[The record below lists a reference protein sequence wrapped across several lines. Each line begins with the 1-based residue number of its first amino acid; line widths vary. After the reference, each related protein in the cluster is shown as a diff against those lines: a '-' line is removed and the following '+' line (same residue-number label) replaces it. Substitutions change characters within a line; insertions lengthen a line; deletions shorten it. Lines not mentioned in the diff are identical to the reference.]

1 MGGIYLLSTN
11 NYSRKIIFSIYMEV
25 VKLLID
31 GLIGS
36 MTFGMYW
43 SYKSLKAIEANNKI
57 QNDLIKKK

>member
-1 MGGIYLLSTN
+1 
-11 NYSRKIIFSIYMEV
+11 MEV